1 MTDTDE
7 IELRTANRVSSNPAS
22 PHQDTSSASLVDA
35 QGIAT
40 DRRRRSSIAS
50 EQVQGPNLQ
59 TQGIDF
65 FTWVSSQWNK
75 DQELDELERHLQS
88 RVATEPTSQRLLNA
102 YTRLKDRPS
111 GKLFNALLVFRTC
124 SSDDVSAPDYQSL
137 VVEEGTIFTSCLSI
151 LKDNLSKEDSV
162 SLRVW

>member
-1 MTDTDE
+1 MADTDE
-7 IELRTANRVSSNPAS
+7 IELRTANRVLSNPAS
-22 PHQDTSSASLVDA
+22 PRPDTSSASLVDA
-35 QGIAT
+35 QDIAT

-50 EQVQGPNLQ
+50 EQVQGPNVQ
-59 TQGIDF
+59 NQGIDF

-75 DQELDELERHLQS
+75 DQELDGLERHLQS
-88 RVATEPTSQRLLNA
+88 RVAVDPASQRLINA

-111 GKLFNALLVFRTC
+111 GKLFNAILAFRTC
-124 SSDDVSAPDYQSL
+124 SLDDVSASNYQNL
-137 VVEEGTIFTSCLSI
+137 VVEEGTTFTECLST